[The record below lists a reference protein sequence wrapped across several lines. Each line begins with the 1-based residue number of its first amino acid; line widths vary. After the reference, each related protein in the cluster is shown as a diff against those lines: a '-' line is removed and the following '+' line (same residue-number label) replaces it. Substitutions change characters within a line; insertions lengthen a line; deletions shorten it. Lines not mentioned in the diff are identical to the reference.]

1 MLCAV
6 ERINREC
13 GSHFGFVV
21 NSIFPELIQCLE
33 QSFNILFFVVV
44 YYQIRFQEISNLI
57 ENIIVN
63 QPFQLNEEKNS
74 LFKTIITLTIFQS
87 IDHCW

>member
-33 QSFNILFFVVV
+33 QSFNILFFVELTNILDETLLSLT
-44 YYQIRFQEISNLI
+44 YECRKNYKNLVI
-57 ENIIVN
+57 E
-63 QPFQLNEEKNS
+63 
-74 LFKTIITLTIFQS
+74 
-87 IDHCW
+87 